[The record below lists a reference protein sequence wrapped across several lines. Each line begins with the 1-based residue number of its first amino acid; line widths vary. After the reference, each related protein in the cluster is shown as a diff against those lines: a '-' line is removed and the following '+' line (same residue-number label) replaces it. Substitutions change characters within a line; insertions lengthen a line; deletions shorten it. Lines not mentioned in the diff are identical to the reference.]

1 MGTQSIGFIGGGRIT
16 RIFLQGLSNKKALP
30 EDVKVYEPDSV
41 ILAGLQADF
50 KTVSAADSAS
60 GAAKQDLVF
69 LAVHPPVMMET
80 LQAIKNVVTENTIVI
95 SLAPK
100 ITIEK
105 IKSVLPA
112 KKLVRM
118 IPNATSYINKGYN
131 PVFFTDSFDKKEK
144 KQVFKLLKKLGKT
157 FETEE
162 AKLESY
168 AVVSAMLPTY
178 FWFQWQ
184 ELENIAVKTGL
195 SEEEAKK
202 AIRSTLK
209 KALQIYYKS
218 GLTPE
223 QVIDLIPIKPIGENE
238 TEIKNILNSKFVGLF
253 DKIKP

>member
-30 EDVKVYEPDSV
+30 ENVKVYEPNSA
-41 ILAGLQADF
+41 IFAGLQSDF
-50 KTVSAADSAS
+50 KTVSASDSAS

-80 LQAIKNVVTENTIVI
+80 LQAIKNAVTEKTIVI

-105 IKSVLPA
+105 MKSVLPT

-131 PVFFTDSFDKKEK
+131 PVFFADSFDKKEK
-144 KQVFKLLKKLGKT
+144 KQVLNLLKKLGKT

-168 AVVSAMLPTY
+168 AIVSAMLPTY
-178 FWFQWQ
+178 FWFQWH
-184 ELENIAVKTGL
+184 EMENIAVKTGL
-195 SEEEAKK
+195 SEKEAKK
-202 AIRSTLK
+202 AISSTMK
-209 KALQIYYKS
+209 KALQIFYKS
-218 GLTPE
+218 GLTPDR
-223 QVIDLIPIKPIGENE
+223 IMDLIPVKPIGENE
-238 TEIKNILNSKFVGLF
+238 TEIKNILNSKLMGLF
-253 DKIKP
+253 EKIKP